1 MYLPRLVE
9 EVVPAQVKMGE
20 LQKVLQSLLR
30 EGVPIRD
37 LETIVETV
45 GDWIGHTGNGLGYQ
59 ALAMYHPE
67 SQTAVAIVLNATGP
81 DSDLPAHMLEQ
92 LEELILNG

>member
-1 MYLPRLVE
+1 MSDASQERRLSE
-9 EVVPAQVKMGE
+9 WRDTSPDPASPFYDEYGFGIG
-20 LQKVLQSLLR
+20 R
-30 EGVPIRD
+30 I
-37 LETIVETV
+37 